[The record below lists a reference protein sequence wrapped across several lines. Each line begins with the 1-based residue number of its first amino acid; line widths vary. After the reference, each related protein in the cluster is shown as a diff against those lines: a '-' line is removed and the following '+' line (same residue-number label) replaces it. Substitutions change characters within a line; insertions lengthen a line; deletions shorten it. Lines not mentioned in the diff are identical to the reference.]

1 MKICKVDWK
10 LFDQKLKDNFIKV
23 NPHEN
28 LFEVLFNSENKSFLI
43 EKDGIKKSLGCL
55 SCLSGDSWQNDE
67 GDIAIGDIV
76 LLNYKNLSIEKNFK
90 IGNAVAQDLANNIWI
105 CPNCNRWIFDYLPKY
120 DTMQIVRS

>member
-1 MKICKVDWK
+1 MKIYKADWK
-10 LFDQKLKDNFIKV
+10 LYDTYFKDKFRKI
-23 NPHEN
+23 NPDIN
-28 LFEVLFNSENKSFLI
+28 LLEVLFNSENSSFFI

-55 SCLSGDSWQNDE
+55 SCIGGNSWQTDE
-67 GDIAIGDIV
+67 GDIAIGDVV

-120 DTMQIVRS
+120 DTMQIIRS